1 MTGRRFDG
9 EVCDGRLAQFAVP
22 IVDEPIS
29 YAGAK
34 TRLLAQGLCASIG
47 VPDRQDA

>member
-9 EVCDGRLAQFAVP
+9 EVCDGRLAQLAAPF
-22 IVDEPIS
+22 VDEPIS

-34 TRLLAQGLCASIG
+34 TRLLPQGLCASIG